1 MAGNGRGLRQIR
13 TGTSLRMRSGASTES
28 AHVPK
33 ASQSEG
39 NTARGMTKPKA
50 QGIQQRIQVA
60 ADAVPL
66 GKPAAG
72 SPAACPE
79 RDDAAAARRVLELEA
94 DGILAVARGLERDN
108 AAFTKAID
116 LLAQVTGRVIVSGMG
131 KSGHIARKIAATL
144 ASTGTPAQ
152 FVHPAEASHGDL
164 GMITRADAVL
174 ALSHSGDTAEM
185 ADVLAFAKRYAIP
198 LIGITSGAQ
207 STLAQAADV
216 TLLLPPLREA
226 CPLGLAPTTSTTAML
241 ALGDAVAVA
250 LFERKDFSADD
261 FHQFHPKGSLGRRFL
276 RVSDVMHRG
285 DAMPL
290 IAADA
295 AMAEVLVEMT
305 AKRLGCVGITDAKGA
320 LAGIITD
327 GDLRRHMAPD
337 LLQRKA
343 AAVMTPKP
351 FTIRPQA
358 LAAEALRIMNEANR
372 GSGITNLFV
381 VEAQDGGAAR
391 PIGVLHIHDILRAG
405 VA

>member
-1 MAGNGRGLRQIR
+1 M
-13 TGTSLRMRSGASTES
+13 S
-28 AHVPK
+28 
-33 ASQSEG
+33 
-39 NTARGMTKPKA
+39 KPKP
-50 QGIQQRIQVA
+50 QRIQQPIPVA
-60 ADAVPL
+60 DTAQTNWNPGTA
-66 GKPAAG
+66 
-72 SPAACPE
+72 
-79 RDDAAAARRVLELEA
+79 RDDGAAARRVLELEA
-94 DGILAVARGLERDN
+94 DGILAVARGLERDDG
-108 AAFTKAID
+108 AFVKAID
-116 LLAQVTGRVIVSGMG
+116 LLARVTGRVIVSGMG

-164 GMITRADAVL
+164 GMITAADAVL

-185 ADVLAFAKRYAIP
+185 ADILAFTKRYAIP

-207 STLAQAADV
+207 SPLAQAADV

-250 LFERKDFSADD
+250 LFDRKGFSADD

-285 DAMPL
+285 EAMPL

-295 AMAEVLVEMT
+295 TMAETLVEMT
-305 AKRLGCVGITDAKGA
+305 AKRLGCVGITDARGT

-337 LLQRKA
+337 LLQRTA
-343 AAVMTPKP
+343 GAVMTAKP

-358 LAAEALRIMNEANR
+358 LAAEALRVMN

-381 VEAQDGGAAR
+381 VEKPDASPGR